1 MFLGASEQ
9 TSGQGVTQSRI
20 KGWEYW
26 AHQLREPLVGWKLGS
41 EVNGHILGVFTLAPR
56 AWRQGDQLPQ
66 SWR

>member
-1 MFLGASEQ
+1 MFLWASEQ

-56 AWRQGDQLPQ
+56 A
-66 SWR
+66 